1 MCQMPSFQKF
11 NICLLSLNSDS
22 AHLGVAI
29 AASCDRALHNPDPV
43 PTTLWISKM
52 KVKIMRIVELT
63 S

>member
-1 MCQMPSFQKF
+1 MCQNAFISKIKYLSSFIKF
-11 NICLLSLNSDS
+11 DS
-22 AHLGVAI
+22 AHLGVANKC
-29 AASCDRALHNPDPV
+29 CDRALHNPDPV